1 MAQVPCK
8 PHKSGNVVSYTAAA
22 AVSIGD
28 VIVQGN
34 LVGIANHDAATGETV
49 ALDVT
54 GVFTVPKDNSN
65 LSSVGRPVYW
75 DADGDPVGG
84 EPGSGAFTATATG
97 NTFAGWNLEIAGAEA
112 GSVRILLRS
121 ANDADTMGTDN
132 LSDVGTVTHTSGSI
146 LVADGSKYEEVAVS
160 GDVTLASTG
169 AVTLNAAHAEQTA
182 YIPVTALTADSDL
195 SSTLLWAHPR
205 ACTLVSIG
213 YLSAG
218 DYGTVTNDSTSV
230 FAVTDGADNA
240 IVSKTYNTATQPST
254 TAINDFGS
262 LDETNKS
269 LTAGEGIKLAITN
282 GSTAKTPAGVLVVRY
297 IPTNA

>member
-1 MAQVPCK
+1 MAQVPCE

-65 LSSVGRPVYW
+65 LSSVGSPVYW
-75 DADGDPVGG
+75 DADGNPVDG
-84 EPGSGAFTATATG
+84 EVGSGAFTATATG

-121 ANDADTMGTDN
+121 ANDADTMALDD
-132 LSDVGTVTHTSGSI
+132 LSDVGTIAHTAGAI
-146 LVADGSKYEEVAVS
+146 IVGDGNSYEEVAVS
-160 GDVTLASTG
+160 GDVALASTG

-182 YIPVTALTADSDL
+182 YIPVAALEANGDL

-205 ACTLVSIG
+205 ACELVSIG

-218 DYGTVTNDSTSV
+218 SFGTVTNDSTAV

-262 LDETNKS
+262 LNETNKA

-282 GSTAKTPAGVLVVRY
+282 GSTAATPAGVLVVRY